1 MSKKNKIKVLHIGW
15 GFRPW
20 RGGGLIEYAEDL
32 MESQVKNGY
41 EVYYF
46 FAGRHYPL
54 LSKSRLIKWE
64 RKGIHIYEVINSP
77 IIHGGEK
84 GSLKP
89 DLNLGEPLSEEF
101 LRKIL
106 NEIQP
111 DIVHIQELAGLP
123 SSLIDIIKE
132 KKFPLIMTLHDY
144 FLLCPTLK
152 LFDSTEN
159 NCMDKNIGRKCIVCC
174 QNAPNKNISIKQ
186 TIIYDLKKWNL
197 YNLFK
202 SLYKIIKIFNIKRK
216 ILLVSLGEDAKEVNQ
231 DLAKEFQERRD
242 INIERLNKVDLLIAQ
257 SYKVEEIY
265 KRILNREKGI
275 ITLHS
280 AVKHIDFIQ
289 PKVINSIDFPINFAV
304 LNGCASVAKGSK
316 LILKSMELLTEK
328 GLDNFFKLHIFG
340 GLSPEV
346 KDEILKYN
354 NVFYHGSYNVNEL
367 NMILDEIEVGIIP
380 SVWEEVYGYVG
391 IEFLAKGIPVIGNK
405 RGGIVDYTIED
416 FTGWVNKS
424 CSAEE
429 LSNIIE
435 GIIKNPEQILVLN
448 KKIVQN
454 KDKII
459 KKMDQHFFEI
469 DKIYKELIS
478 KKNEK

>member
-1 MSKKNKIKVLHIGW
+1 MIKKNKIKVLHIGW

-20 RGGGLIEYAEDL
+20 RCGGLIEYAEDL
-32 MESQVKNGY
+32 MEAQVKNGY

-54 LSKSRLIKWE
+54 FSKSRLIEWE
-64 RKGIHIYEVINSP
+64 RKGIHMYEIINSP
-77 IIHGGEK
+77 IIHGGDR
-84 GSLKP
+84 GSLKS
-89 DLNLGEPLSEEF
+89 DLDLGEPLSEEF

-132 KKFPLIMTLHDY
+132 KKFPLIMTLEDY

-159 NCMDKNIGRKCIVCC
+159 NCMDKNIGRKCVVCC
-174 QNAPNKNISIKQ
+174 QNASNKNIFTKQ
-186 TIIYDLKKWNL
+186 TILYDLKRWRI
-197 YNLFK
+197 YGLFRN
-202 SLYKIIKIFNIKRK
+202 LYKIIKIFKIKRK
-216 ILLVSLGEDAKEVNQ
+216 ILPVSLGEDAKEINQ
-231 DLAKEFQERRD
+231 DLEKKFQQRRD
-242 INIERLNKVDLLIAQ
+242 INIERLNKIDLLIAQ

-265 KRILNREKGI
+265 KRMINREKGI
-275 ITLHS
+275 ITLHLT
-280 AVKHIDFIQ
+280 VKHIDFIQ
-289 PKVINSIDFPINFAV
+289 PKVISSVDFPINFAV

-316 LILKSMELLTEK
+316 LVLETLKILVEKEL
-328 GLDNFFKLHIFG
+328 DQFFKLHIFG
-340 GLSPEV
+340 GLSPEIEN
-346 KDEILKYN
+346 EILRFN
-354 NVFYHGSYNVNEL
+354 NVVYHGSYNVNEL

-380 SVWEEVYGYVG
+380 SVWEEAYGYVG